1 MTPLEHVQQLFAE
14 LGPASED
21 VATVAQGPDGC
32 SWAIEMADEAIVSV
46 EFDAER
52 ERIAL
57 TIGLPKP
64 AADRRIDTLEALLTF
79 NLLWQS
85 NSALRMAMDQ
95 PGGEIVQVAELA
107 TAHLDVAKL
116 GTALAE
122 FLALAERWRTAIATG
137 CTTAVE
143 LAAPEN
149 FGASAMRV

>member
-1 MTPLEHVQQLFAE
+1 MTPLEQIQQIFAE
-14 LGPASED
+14 LGPAGED
-21 VATVAQGPDGC
+21 VATIAQGPDGC
-32 SWAIEMADEAIVSV
+32 SWAVEMADETIVSA

-85 NSALRMAMDQ
+85 DSALRMAMDQ

-107 TAHLDVAKL
+107 TAHLDAAAL
-116 GTALAE
+116 GAALAE
-122 FLALAERWRTAIATG
+122 FVAMADRWRAAIAAG
-137 CTTAVE
+137 CAAAVE
-143 LAAPEN
+143 LAPAEN